1 MFRNRSKVFRMAYVK
16 NIWASWNS
24 SDQECFDDTAVP
36 QKLRIDLLIDA
47 MSIANVYPY
56 YFHPCS
62 CSCETQQW
70 FKRIYA
76 VKARA
81 IFIVD
86 VSTTPCVHLK
96 QLMMKEICRCM
107 HQYFLQCKQT
117 HWHSKINTNRP
128 KIRFTLLL
136 LKRCYL
142 LATLNFSLIISLSL
156 HTAVS

>member
-24 SDQECFDDTAVP
+24 SDQECFDDTAVS

-76 VKARA
+76 VKVRA

-86 VSTTPCVHLK
+86 VFDNCVCPLEAKNDERNMSVHAS
-96 QLMMKEICRCM
+96 I
-107 HQYFLQCKQT
+107 FLTMQT
-117 HWHSKINTNRP
+117 HERSKINTNTH
-128 KIRFTLLL
+128 KTRFSSLLL
-136 LKRCYL
+136 S
-142 LATLNFSLIISLSL
+142 ATRNFLLIISLSL
-156 HTAVS
+156 HTAIN